1 MNQVIAIFRKEFLQL
16 RRDPRLIV
24 FIIMMPVVFLILFGL
39 VLKLEPAN
47 LRMAFVDQEHSFFS
61 NEVRTNIWSEGYFQ
75 LYEVNSKKDLIEEIR
90 TGRAKAGLFI
100 PNTFTSELTENQQPH
115 LTMFVDGTMP
125 SLATSME
132 SNATVITSN
141 DTQQLMYFTNPDAEN
156 VVIPEEPFILDF
168 EVLFNPE
175 KYEPWFFLPGVVGV
189 LIMQIALIL
198 TSIAIVREKETN
210 TLEQLL
216 VSPISKLGFVLGKT
230 LPYLTI
236 AFIDFYFI
244 LGLGWWV
251 FDLPWPVSHLL
262 LLLLVTVFVFGLIAL
277 GLAISTVSQTQQQA
291 VFLAIFFLL
300 PSILLSGFI
309 FPLEAMPFY
318 IRPLSYLLPFTYFVE
333 AIRGI
338 LLKGNSFSELFVNFA
353 AFSGFAVAFTLVSIV
368 RFRKTID

>member
-156 VVIPEEPFILDF
+156 VVIPEEPFFPDSCSAFLSAEFNKSHDSFI
-168 EVLFNPE
+168 VNLFCTHNSC
-175 KYEPWFFLPGVVGV
+175 F
-189 LIMQIALIL
+189 
-198 TSIAIVREKETN
+198 
-210 TLEQLL
+210 
-216 VSPISKLGFVLGKT
+216 ISSK
-230 LPYLTI
+230 
-236 AFIDFYFI
+236 
-244 LGLGWWV
+244 
-251 FDLPWPVSHLL
+251 
-262 LLLLVTVFVFGLIAL
+262 
-277 GLAISTVSQTQQQA
+277 
-291 VFLAIFFLL
+291 
-300 PSILLSGFI
+300 
-309 FPLEAMPFY
+309 
-318 IRPLSYLLPFTYFVE
+318 
-333 AIRGI
+333 
-338 LLKGNSFSELFVNFA
+338 
-353 AFSGFAVAFTLVSIV
+353 
-368 RFRKTID
+368 